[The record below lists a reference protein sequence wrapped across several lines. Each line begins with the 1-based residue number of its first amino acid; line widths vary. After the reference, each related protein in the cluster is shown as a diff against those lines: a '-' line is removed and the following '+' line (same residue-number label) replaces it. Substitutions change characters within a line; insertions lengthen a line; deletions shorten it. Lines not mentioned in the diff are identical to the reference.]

1 MQIDY
6 LGTGPYADYTQPGD
20 MIRIGDLEIDCGAI
34 QADSQIIVDI
44 CDDGAGGLAIGT
56 GDGKAYVASIIVPAR
71 QYMEQEA
78 TDDAGNPVLDDDGNP
93 VIERVALPF
102 DINQVSL
109 KLWTKTE
116 QKQEEEV

>member
-1 MQIDY
+1 MQD
-6 LGTGPYADYTQPGD
+6 
-20 MIRIGDLEIDCGAI
+20 
-34 QADSQIIVDI
+34 DSQAIVDI
-44 CDDGAGGLAIGT
+44 CDDGAGGLVIGT
-56 GDGKAYVASIIVPAR
+56 DNGKAYVASIIVPAR

-109 KLWTKTE
+109 KLWPKTE